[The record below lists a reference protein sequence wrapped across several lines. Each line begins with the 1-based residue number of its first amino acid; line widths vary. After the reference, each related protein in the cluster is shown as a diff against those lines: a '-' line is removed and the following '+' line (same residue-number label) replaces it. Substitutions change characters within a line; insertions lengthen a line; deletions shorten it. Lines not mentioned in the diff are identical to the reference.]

1 MKIRIKQ
8 MGGVYEVDVKL
19 FIEVK
24 ITKDGSLAKYDDGD
38 YIIQGWVS
46 SEAATA
52 IKKYLE
58 TENHEE
64 EVL

>member
-1 MKIRIKQ
+1 MKIRVKQ

-24 ITKDGSLAKYDDGD
+24 ITKDGSLAKYDDGER
-38 YIIQGWVS
+38 IWEGWVS

-58 TENHEE
+58 TDDHEE